1 MKRRG
6 YKQKVRAEQ
15 LDQKRE
21 RIVRATVAL
30 HAKQGVLATSY
41 PMIAARAKV
50 SIQTV
55 YNHFPDIGQL
65 VGACTGHVFARAPSV
80 SPDRFSAG
88 KTPEERIRLLVDA
101 VYEQQA
107 FTAPWMR
114 FGWTE
119 AKAIPA
125 LGAILSQGTARIKE
139 LVALALRP
147 ERVVSPEFIDAAFA
161 LLDYP
166 GWKQLSQDRSNAA
179 AARLAGD
186 CLAALLPVLT
196 HATKQEDS

>member
-21 RIVRATVAL
+21 SIVRATVAL
-30 HAKQGVLATSY
+30 HAKHGVLATSY

-50 SIQTV
+50 STQTV
-55 YNHFPDIGQL
+55 YNHFPDLGRL

-88 KTPEERIRLLVDA
+88 KNPEERLRLLADA

-114 FGWTE
+114 FGWSE

-125 LGAILSQGTARIKE
+125 LAAILSQAAAGLKE
-139 LVALALRP
+139 LIALALKP
-147 ERVVSPEFIDAAFA
+147 ERVASPEFIDAALA

-166 GWKQLSQDRSNAA
+166 GWTHLSQGRSNAA
-179 AARLAGD
+179 AAKLAGD
-186 CLAALLPVLT
+186 CLTALLPALT
-196 HATKQEDS
+196 DTSKQEDS

>member
-1 MKRRG
+1 MKRRV

-30 HAKQGVLATSY
+30 HAKHGPLATSY
-41 PMIAARAKV
+41 PMIAARARV
-50 SIQTV
+50 STQTV
-55 YNHFPDIGQL
+55 YNHFPDLGQL

-88 KTPEERIRLLVDA
+88 KSPEERLRLLVDA
-101 VYEQQA
+101 VHEQQA

-114 FGWTE
+114 FGWSE
-119 AKAIPA
+119 ARAIPA
-125 LGAILSQGTARIKE
+125 LATILSQAAAGLKE
-139 LVALALRP
+139 LIALALKP
-147 ERVVSPEFIDAAFA
+147 ERVASPEFIDVALA

-166 GWKQLSQDRSNAA
+166 GWKQLSRGRSNAA
-179 AARLAGD
+179 AAKLAGE
-186 CLAALLPVLT
+186 CLTALLPALT
-196 HATKQEDS
+196 DTSKQEDS